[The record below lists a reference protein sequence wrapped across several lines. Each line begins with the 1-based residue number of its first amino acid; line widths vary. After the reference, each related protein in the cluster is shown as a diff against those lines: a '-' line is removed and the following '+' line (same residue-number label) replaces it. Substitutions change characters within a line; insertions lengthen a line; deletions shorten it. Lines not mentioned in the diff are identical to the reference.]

1 MVENQ
6 NLLQKFLIVVV
17 NVVELEVTY
26 ENLIFVEF
34 VLEKKLMLEN
44 YQVLENQVGNK
55 KIIISLII
63 NFNIMI
69 IDPIGDLLTRI
80 RNAYM
85 ARIEDIKLPYSKIKS
100 DILRILKKN
109 KYIIDFETIDEDGK
123 KSIKVILNNLKI
135 TKYLPN
141 FKRISKPGQRIYVG
155 STDIK
160 KSKNGKG
167 IYIVSTP
174 KWVITGYEARS
185 LNVGWELLCEVF

>member
-1 MVENQ
+1 
-6 NLLQKFLIVVV
+6 
-17 NVVELEVTY
+17 
-26 ENLIFVEF
+26 
-34 VLEKKLMLEN
+34 
-44 YQVLENQVGNK
+44 
-55 KIIISLII
+55 
-63 NFNIMI
+63 MI

-85 ARIEDIKLPYSKIKS
+85 ARIEEIKVPYSRIKS

-109 KYIIDFETIDEDGK
+109 KYIIDFETIDDNSK
-123 KSIKVILNNLKI
+123 KSIKVTLNNLKI

-174 KWVITGYEARS
+174 K
-185 LNVGWELLCEVF
+185 

>member
-1 MVENQ
+1 MEDTQ
-6 NLLQKFLIVVV
+6 KKLQKFLTVVV
-17 NVVELEVTY
+17 NVVELEVTF

-69 IDPIGDLLTRI
+69 IDPIGDLLTRV

-85 ARIEDIKLPYSKIKS
+85 ARLEEMTVPYSKIKS

-109 KYIIDFETIDEDGK
+109 KYIIDFETVEENGFK
-123 KSIKVILNNLKI
+123 FIKVTLNNLKI

-167 IYIVSTP
+167 IFIVSTP
-174 KWVITGYEARS
+174 K
-185 LNVGWELLCEVF
+185 